1 MKRYIAL
8 ALICLAFASCS
19 NALTDG
25 LLSTFDPELTFSQI
39 RNSPENHL
47 DEQFMWGG
55 FIVSGKHKDAGTF
68 LEIVQNPIDVNGL
81 IIDPDVSDGRFIAFF
96 PDKFLDPSIYERG
109 RLITTVGFL
118 INTISGDIANK
129 TYTFP
134 VLEVTE
140 VTLWKSDFQHYRD
153 LRGWYNDYR
162 HMGRWDWDHKFR
174 RSIYGGYQGMDHGG
188 WPDTRTAWPRFWG
201 NTPL

>member
-8 ALICLAFASCS
+8 TLVCLALASCS
-19 NALTDG
+19 NALTDE
-25 LLSTFDPELTFSQI
+25 LLSTFDPELTFLQI
-39 RNSPENHL
+39 KNSPESHY

-55 FIVSGKHKDAGTF
+55 FIVSGKHKEAGTF

-118 INTISGDIANK
+118 INTISGDIADEP
-129 TYTFP
+129 YIFP
-134 VLEVTE
+134 VLEATE
-140 VTLWKSDFQHYRD
+140 TTLWKSDFLHFQNR
-153 LRGWYNDYR
+153 RGWYTDYR
-162 HMGRWDWDHKFR
+162 HIGRWDWDHKFR
-174 RSIYGGYQGMDHGG
+174 RYGYSGYRNMDYGG
-188 WPDTRTAWPRFWG
+188 WPDDRAPWPRNW
-201 NTPL
+201 